1 MKKTIYI
8 LSIFIILVICCY
20 QLIHLAKDGDISD
33 PNSVIKPEYA
43 SLAIVREIKIEEL
56 YKNAI
61 SFKFIPNSNDRRTN
75 IWYHDGTG
83 LTINK
88 FTKQGKHLNTISLP
102 SINEPIG
109 INRIT
114 DFFVYSKDSVFVYD
128 AQYRKL
134 LLVNEQSELLS
145 LWLINNYVPEL
156 SPGRN
161 NEIIDVYKN
170 KKGELKIDL
179 SGYANTYY
187 KSDPLFFQR
196 NSLVYQIN
204 LTSKEVSRGI
214 SYPEN
219 SAYRDYQF
227 WSGVIPYVRKTDKG
241 YMAVFPLDE
250 QIYWYTAD
258 LRPLLPTSTLPENF
272 PRARG
277 NAFGEGQKM
286 NFARIDRKLN
296 GFNLKVR
303 GMFESEQGKTFA
315 RVYRAPLGDNDDIP
329 DDYASFLKGDYH
341 SDHFLQ
347 IFTSVGG
354 KITKQYRD
362 MEISRLGLGNLLHID
377 DSGHFYFLKNDPES
391 EQSVV
396 VVCKVSPP
404 LQSPYS
410 IASR

>member
-1 MKKTIYI
+1 MKKPFY
-8 LSIFIILVICCY
+8 LVILVVLVPSCY
-20 QLIHLAKDGDISD
+20 HLYESFNENDRETVSFSNNTTD
-33 PNSVIKPEYA
+33 PRESVNA
-43 SLAIVREIKIEEL
+43 SLGIVREIKLEEL
-56 YKNAI
+56 YKHAI
-61 SFKFIPNSNDRRTN
+61 SFKFIPNSDDKQTH

-83 LTINK
+83 LSINK
-88 FTKQGKHLNTISLP
+88 FTEHGKHLNTISLP
-102 SINEPIG
+102 TINEPIG

-114 DFFVYSKDSVFVYD
+114 DFFVYNKDSIFVYD

-145 LWLINNYVPEL
+145 LWLINNYVPEF

-170 KKGELKIDL
+170 DKGELTIDI

-187 KSDPLFFQR
+187 KSDPQFFQR

-204 LTSKEVSRGI
+204 LTSEEVSRGI
-214 SYPEN
+214 PYPEN

-227 WSGVIPYVRKTDKG
+227 WSGVIPYVRKTDNG

-258 LRPLLPTSTLPENF
+258 LRPLPPTSTAPENF
-272 PRARG
+272 PRAHG

-296 GFNLKVR
+296 GFNLKIR

-329 DDYASFLKGDYH
+329 DDYASFLQGDYH

-347 IFTSVGG
+347 IFTKAGG
-354 KITKQYRD
+354 SFTKCFKD
-362 MEISRLGLGNLLHID
+362 IEISRYQLGNLLHVD
-377 DSGHFYFLKNDPES
+377 EAEQFYFLKNDPDSEES
-391 EQSVV
+391 II
-396 VVCKVSPP
+396 VVCRIES
-404 LQSPYS
+404 SNTNS
-410 IASR
+410 